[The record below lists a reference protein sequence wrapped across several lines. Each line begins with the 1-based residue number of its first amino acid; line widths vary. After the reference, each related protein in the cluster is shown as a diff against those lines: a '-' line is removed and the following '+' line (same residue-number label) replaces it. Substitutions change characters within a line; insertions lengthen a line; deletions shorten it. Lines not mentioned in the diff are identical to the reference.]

1 MGLLLMS
8 NATTHD
14 DGPRWLRWVMALV
27 MLPAALLA
35 AALLTYVGGVGGELS
50 PMRLGLGL
58 AVLVA
63 MVVWPVTPGIKRGGL
78 LAALLAV
85 LIGVFFIAQ
94 RPAAER
100 DWQEN
105 VSRSPRATIEGR
117 EVTLRHVRDF
127 RYDEEGEVEEAR
139 WYDATYNL
147 DAMKQ
152 AYFILTTF
160 GGVPGV
166 AHVMVSFEFEDD
178 RFVVLSAEA
187 RREEGESYD
196 PIGGMFRQ
204 YELFYVAADERDALG
219 LRTYVHKDPTWVIP
233 MNAGPEKTAE
243 FFVDMVE
250 RMEALAT
257 QPSWYHTVLNS
268 CSSNLAAHYERIN
281 AVELPPDYR
290 VLLPG
295 FSEELI
301 AELDLLPEGMSVA
314 QARERFLINE
324 RALAAP
330 LDANFSKAIRSTP

>member
-1 MGLLLMS
+1 MS
-8 NATTHD
+8 ETTPHD
-14 DGPRWLRWVMALV
+14 EGPRWLRWAVTVA

-35 AALLTYVGGVGGELS
+35 AALLTYAGGVGGELN

-58 AVLVA
+58 AVMVA
-63 MVVWPVTPGIKRGGL
+63 MLAWPVMLGVKRGGL
-78 LAALLAV
+78 LVALVAALV
-85 LIGVFFIAQ
+85 GVFFIAQ
-94 RPAAER
+94 RPATER

-105 VSRSPRATIEGR
+105 VSRAPRATIEGR

-127 RYDEEGEVEEAR
+127 RYSEDGEVEEAR

-147 DAMKQ
+147 DQMKQ
-152 AYFILTTF
+152 AYFVLTTF

-166 AHVMVSFEFEDD
+166 AHVMVSFEFEDG

-187 RREEGESYD
+187 RREVGESYD

-219 LRTYVHKDPTWVIP
+219 LRTRVHKDPTWVIP
-233 MNAGPEKTAE
+233 MNAGPEKTAA

-257 QPSWYHTVLNS
+257 EPGWYHTVLNS

-314 QARERFLINE
+314 QARERYLINE

-330 LDANFSKAIRSTP
+330 LDANFSEAIRSTP